1 MVVRGVYNCTY
12 MSQITIYLD
21 EGTDRL
27 VRRQVKG
34 SGESASR
41 WIAEAVRQRAR
52 TEWPAEVLAVFGTWG
67 DDVPEGAA
75 LRKGYGK
82 DIPRESL

>member
-1 MVVRGVYNCTY
+1 

-21 EGTDRL
+21 EKTDQL
-27 VRRQVKG
+27 VRRHVKS
-34 SGESASR
+34 SGESTSR

-52 TEWPAEVLAVFGTWG
+52 TEWPAEVLAVFGSWG

-82 DIPRESL
+82 DIPRGSF

>member
-1 MVVRGVYNCTY
+1 

-21 EGTDRL
+21 DETDRL

-41 WIAEAVRQRAR
+41 WIAEAVRLRAR

-82 DIPRESL
+82 DILRDSL